1 MDELLHEGMAAARA
15 GQRGRARE
23 LLMRAVELDQENATA
38 WLWLSGVV
46 DSLDE
51 REVCLENVLTLNP
64 AHEAARQGLAWVR
77 EQKEIARSSSPEA
90 MPLAPASPQMPPAER
105 KDARKPVSPAAAVLR
120 EDFARHQPPPEPEPE
135 PPPVPLRDEFEDE
148 YLCPYCAAPT
158 RPDDRECR
166 GCGNKL
172 WIKLRRREE
181 RSSWLWVAMTV
192 QAAGVIWPAAV
203 ALLMLMFAA
212 YQAGLDNFFRLVPVY
227 LGLPGDVPPKMAAAA
242 LEWLPRLY
250 VLPFFVFSSL
260 SLAVL
265 VGLYVRW
272 KPIFYLF
279 LVSAVLISVFAFA
292 GIAVAP
298 GLPREGMVR
307 AGLACSG
314 GGVILA
320 LLMFL
325 LLLQIQDDFFFD
337 EKRLLLRPDRDAT
350 NGPALLNSGQRYAR
364 RNMWAL
370 AAIHLRRAVSQIPHE
385 YALDCHLALSMAY
398 LNLKRYELA
407 VSALEEARSIAPD
420 DPRVEHLSSV
430 LMSRRAAASSSR

>member
-1 MDELLHEGMAAARA
+1 
-15 GQRGRARE
+15 
-23 LLMRAVELDQENATA
+23 
-38 WLWLSGVV
+38 
-46 DSLDE
+46 
-51 REVCLENVLTLNP
+51 
-64 AHEAARQGLAWVR
+64 
-77 EQKEIARSSSPEA
+77 
-90 MPLAPASPQMPPAER
+90 
-105 KDARKPVSPAAAVLR
+105 VLR
-120 EDFARHQPPPEPEPE
+120 EDFARYRPMPEPEPE

-148 YLCPYCAAPT
+148 YLCPYCAVPT
-158 RPDDRECR
+158 CPDDRKCR
-166 GCGNKL
+166 ACGNKL
-172 WIKLRRREE
+172 WVRFRRREE
-181 RSSWLWVAMTV
+181 RSSWLWVAMTSQV
-192 QAAGVIWPAAV
+192 AGIIWPAAV

-227 LGLPGDVPPKMAAAA
+227 LGLANDVPPEMAAAA

-272 KPIFYLF
+272 RPIFYLF
-279 LVSAVLISVFAFA
+279 LVSAVLTSVIAFA
-292 GIAVAP
+292 GIAVVP
-298 GLPREGMVR
+298 GLAREGMIR

-370 AAIHLRRAVSQIPHE
+370 AAIHLRRAVSQISHE
-385 YALDCHLALSMAY
+385 HALDCHLMLSMAY
-398 LNLKRYELA
+398 LNLNRYTLA
-407 VSALEEARSIAPD
+407 ASTLEEARRIEPG
-420 DPRVEHLSSV
+420 DPRIQHLSDV
-430 LMSRRAAASSSR
+430 LTSRQPADLSSH

>member
-15 GQRGRARE
+15 GQRERARE
-23 LLMRAVELDQENATA
+23 MLMRAVELDQENATA
-38 WLWLSGVV
+38 WLWLSDVV

-51 REVCLENVLTLNP
+51 REVCLENVLTLDP
-64 AHEAARQGLAWVR
+64 AHAAARKGLAWVR
-77 EQKEIARSSSPEA
+77 EQKAMASSSSAEA
-90 MPLAPASPQMPPAER
+90 MPLAPAMPEMPPAEH
-105 KDARKPVSPAAAVLR
+105 KVARKPVSPAAAMLR

-166 GCGNKL
+166 GCGNRL
-172 WIKLRRREE
+172 WVRFRRREE
-181 RSSWLWVAMTV
+181 RSSWLWVAMTL
-192 QAAGVIWPAAV
+192 QAAGVIWPAAA

-279 LVSAVLISVFAFA
+279 LVSAVLISIFAFA
-292 GIAVAP
+292 GIAVAL

-385 YALDCHLALSMAY
+385 HALDCHLALSMAY

-407 VSALEEARSIAPD
+407 ASALEEARNISSD
-420 DPRVEHLSSV
+420 DPRVQHLSSV